1 MNDIEYLAKLRD
13 YHAKHQTFPSMATL
27 CEVVGLSSTSS
38 VFALIGRLKD
48 AGYLRS
54 TPDRRIAPGERF
66 FERQVLNSVRAGVP
80 ETAPAEDVP
89 EALNIDSFLVPR
101 PSKTFLLRV
110 KGDSM
115 RDRGLLPG
123 DLVVVERGAPAEPGQ
138 VVVAL
143 VDGEPTVKV
152 LAKDRKGFYLK
163 AANPE
168 YEDIRPKDGLEL
180 WGLVT
185 GSFRKFGK
193 K

>member
-1 MNDIEYLAKLRD
+1 MNDIEYVNRLRD
-13 YHAKHQTFPSMATL
+13 HYAKHQAFPSMAKL
-27 CEVVGLSSTSS
+27 CDVVGLSSTSS
-38 VFALIGRLKD
+38 VFALIGRLKE

-54 TPDRRIAPGERF
+54 VDKRIAPGEKF

-80 ETAPAEDVP
+80 ETAPAEDAP
-89 EALNIDSFLVPR
+89 EGLHIDAYLVPR
-101 PSKTFLLRV
+101 PSKTFLLRI

-115 RDRGLLPG
+115 RDRGLLEG

-138 VVVAL
+138 VVVAM
-143 VDGEPTVKV
+143 VDGEPTVKI

-163 AANPE
+163 AANPD

-185 GSFRKFGK
+185 GSFRRFGK

>member
-1 MNDIEYLAKLRD
+1 MSDFEYVNRLRD
-13 YHAKHQTFPSMATL
+13 HYAKHQTFPSIAKL

-38 VFALIGRLKD
+38 VFALIGRLKE

-54 TPDRRIAPGERF
+54 VDRRIAPGEKF

-80 ETAPAEDVP
+80 ETAPAEDSP
-89 EALNIDSFLVPR
+89 EGLQIDAYLVPR
-101 PSKTFLLRV
+101 PSKTVLLRV
-110 KGDSM
+110 QGDSM
-115 RDRGLLPG
+115 RDKGLLPG

-138 VVVAL
+138 IVVAM
-143 VDGEPTVKV
+143 VDGAPTVKI

-163 AANPE
+163 AANPD

-185 GSFRKFGK
+185 GSFRRFGK